1 MTTAQT
7 APVPSLLPER
17 SDAVDVFDIVD
28 SIAESIVDSIPAV
41 PARQISQFQGV
52 ARMCSAL
59 CVLSRGASL

>member
-7 APVPSLLPER
+7 APAPSLLPER
-17 SDAVDVFDIVD
+17 TDAVDVFDIVD

-52 ARMCSAL
+52 A
-59 CVLSRGASL
+59 